1 MTGYREFNPPCS
13 RGAATP
19 ATGRALLLAFVFAS
33 LSGCDSLIG
42 VADSPSR
49 IVAEDLELPANASLM
64 VTGTIADFECA
75 FTRYIAAQGL
85 VGDELMWASTS
96 PWGREFDRREF
107 SPSEGF
113 YATQTCDQLWS
124 PAVYK
129 PLSTARWQADNA
141 LNLID
146 EWTDS
151 EVPERTSL
159 IATASAY
166 SGYAHTLIG
175 EGMCSAAFDLGPEI
189 GPAEIMERAL
199 ARFGRAIEAATSV
212 GNQEILNMARVGRA
226 RVHLNLGDKAAAAAD
241 ARLVPE
247 GFARL
252 ATYDESPDRRANQV
266 AFTNAAGGWSGV
278 TIGEFYRDLSYE
290 GVPDPRPQVTYSGRL
305 GQDQVTPWWVQ
316 SKFDSRSDPMTIAK
330 WEEAQLI
337 IAEAEVQAGNLQ
349 AAVDIINM
357 LHARAALPPFSSSDA
372 AQVMDQIVYERRVEL
387 FLESQHLSDLNRYD
401 LPLKPTPGEPYPG
414 GGIYGNARCFPLP
427 DVERV
432 NNPNVP

>member
-1 MTGYREFNPPCS
+1 MTAYREFNPPCS

-19 ATGRALLLAFVFAS
+19 ATGRALLLAFVLAS

-49 IVAEDLELPANASLM
+49 IVAEDAELPVNASLM

-159 IATASAY
+159 IATAAAY

-199 ARFGRAIEAATSV
+199 ARR
-212 GNQEILNMARVGRA
+212 
-226 RVHLNLGDKAAAAAD
+226 NLSTTV
-241 ARLVPE
+241 RH
-247 GFARL
+247 F
-252 ATYDESPDRRANQV
+252 ANQV
-266 AFTNAAGGWSGV
+266 SEPSFPWPSAPSPGSAPSTSLTGSARLIQTSALSSAARGGPA
-278 TIGEFYRDLSYE
+278 TKR
-290 GVPDPRPQVTYSGRL
+290 SGR
-305 GQDQVTPWWVQ
+305 
-316 SKFDSRSDPMTIAK
+316 
-330 WEEAQLI
+330 
-337 IAEAEVQAGNLQ
+337 
-349 AAVDIINM
+349 AA
-357 LHARAALPPFSSSDA
+357 
-372 AQVMDQIVYERRVEL
+372 
-387 FLESQHLSDLNRYD
+387 
-401 LPLKPTPGEPYPG
+401 
-414 GGIYGNARCFPLP
+414 
-427 DVERV
+427 
-432 NNPNVP
+432 

>member
-1 MTGYREFNPPCS
+1 MTVHRGSNPSCS
-13 RGAATP
+13 RGVAVPT
-19 ATGRALLLAFVFAS
+19 TVRALLLPLVLGS
-33 LSGCDSLIG
+33 LAGCDSLIG
-42 VADSPSR
+42 VAESPSR
-49 IVAEDLELPANASLM
+49 IVAEDAELPENASLM

-75 FTRYIAAQGL
+75 FTRYIGAEGL
-85 VGDELMWASTS
+85 VGDELDWASTS

-141 LNLID
+141 LALID
-146 EWTDS
+146 GWTDA
-151 EVPERTSL
+151 EVSGRASL
-159 IATASAY
+159 IATAAAY
-166 SGYAHTLIG
+166 SGYAHTLMG

-189 GPAEIMERAL
+189 SPAEIMERAVS
-199 ARFGRAIEAATSV
+199 RFSRAIEAASSA
-212 GNQEILNMARVGRA
+212 GDQEILNMARVGRA
-226 RVHLNLGDKAAAAAD
+226 RVLLNLGDKAGAAAD

-247 GFARL
+247 GFVKH

-278 TIGEFYRDLSYE
+278 TIGEFYRDLSFG
-290 GVPDPRPQVTYSGRL
+290 GVPDPRPQVTNSGKL
-305 GQDQVTPWWVQ
+305 GQDQMTPWWVQ
-316 SKFDSRSDPMTIAK
+316 SKFNNRADPIAIAK

-337 IAEAEVQAGNLQ
+337 VAEAEVQAGNLQ

-357 LHARAALPPFSSSDA
+357 LHERVDLPPFHGVGA
-372 AQVMDQIVYERRVEL
+372 AEVMDQIIYERRVEL
-387 FLESQHLSDLNRYD
+387 FLESQHLSDVNRYD
-401 LPLKPTPGEPYPG
+401 LPLKPAPGEPYPG

-427 DVERV
+427 DGERL
-432 NNPNVP
+432 NNPNIP